1 LAAAAP
7 EPISPSPDRLDRVD
21 PLDPLDLLLSS
32 YDFELPDSFI
42 AQRPVEP
49 RHAARLLVV
58 EPLPLRQPVT
68 AVQRLQ
74 IEPIIGA
81 SAGAAASGEPDPLSI
96 SAVAS
101 DPGPGGAAA
110 VSTAAVSTAAT
121 STAAAPSAAAFALQA
136 PCRHLT
142 VWDLA
147 AELRSGDLL
156 VVNDTRVLKA
166 RLRARRATG
175 GAVELLVLEPAAL
188 AANATANTTANTTAN
203 ATDHAA
209 EPGLGAPRAAVIAA
223 AGGSSQTTPPPPVGP
238 SDWLCLARPAKRL
251 RPGDVLQLEH
261 PGQPPLTLPIVAAD
275 GETGGR
281 VVRFPADCTSPE
293 AIETLLARYGEMP
306 LPPYIHAH
314 DAADEQRYQ
323 TRYAERP
330 GSVAAPTA
338 GLHLSDDLL
347 MQLRQRGVS
356 ITAVTLH
363 VGLGTFRPVE
373 REDLRGLELHSEWV
387 QVRPEAV
394 EAIEACRRRGGRVI
408 AIGTTSVRTLEAV
421 AALHGGVLQPHT
433 GPVNLVIQPGHRFAV
448 VQGLLTNFHLPRSSL
463 LLLVSAL
470 IGRRRL
476 LALYE
481 QAKAAGYRFFSYGD
495 AMWIAPE
502 AVLDSAAPQLPSA

>member
-1 LAAAAP
+1 MT
-7 EPISPSPDRLDRVD
+7 D
-21 PLDPLDLLLSS
+21 PADQLLSS
-32 YDFELPDSFI
+32 YDFELPERFI

-49 RHAARLLVV
+49 RHAARLLVIDPAAPQAHGAEDTGV
-58 EPLPLRQPVT
+58 
-68 AVQRLQ
+68 
-74 IEPIIGA
+74 A
-81 SAGAAASGEPDPLSI
+81 SALEAASAEG
-96 SAVAS
+96 
-101 DPGPGGAAA
+101 
-110 VSTAAVSTAAT
+110 
-121 STAAAPSAAAFALQA
+121 

-147 AELRSGDLL
+147 EELGPGDLL

-166 RLRARRATG
+166 RLRARRVTG

-188 AANATANTTANTTAN
+188 AGAG
-203 ATDHAA
+203 A
-209 EPGLGAPRAAVIAA
+209 EDARVTI
-223 AGGSSQTTPPPPVGP
+223 GP

-251 RPGDVLQLEH
+251 RPGDVVQLEH
-261 PGQPPLTLPIVAAD
+261 PGQPPLELQVMAAD

-281 VVRFPADCTSPE
+281 VVRFPSDCTSPE
-293 AIETLLARYGEMP
+293 AIEALLARYGEMP
-306 LPPYIHAH
+306 LPPYIHEH
-314 DAADEQRYQ
+314 DASDEERYQ

-347 MQLRQRGVS
+347 QRLRERGVQ
-356 ITAVTLH
+356 IAAVTLH

-373 REDLRGLELHSEWV
+373 QEDLRGLELHSEWV
-387 QVRPEAV
+387 QVRPDAV
-394 EAIEACRRRGGRVI
+394 AAVQACRERGGRVI

-421 AALHGGVLQPHT
+421 AALHGGELRPHT
-433 GPVNLVIQPGHRFAV
+433 GPVDLVIQPGHRFSV
-448 VQGLLTNFHLPRSSL
+448 VQGLLTNFHLPKSSL

-481 QAKAAGYRFFSYGD
+481 EAKREGYRFFSYGD

-502 AVLDSAAPQLPSA
+502 VVLPQARPLA